1 MERKTE
7 KLRQID
13 EKDRRIINILS
24 GNGREKL
31 TSIAGKTDLSVDA
44 VKKRVDSLIK
54 SGIIQPTVLIN
65 FDAVGLPVA
74 SHVYIKI
81 APPSETAY
89 DNFVEYLKNH
99 SRILYVMFMLGD
111 YDIYIVILA
120 KDTKEL
126 GEMKR
131 EIRQKYPG
139 VIADWKELI
148 VSGWAK
154 YEEMKI

>member
-7 KLRQID
+7 KIRQID

-54 SGIIQPTVLIN
+54 SGVIQPTVLIN

-89 DNFVEYLKNH
+89 DNFVEYLKSH
-99 SRILYVMFMLGD
+99 SRIMYVMFMLGD

-131 EIRQKYPG
+131 EIRQKFPG